1 MFKFVQKDNAR
12 FYVENFQLKME
23 NSGVPHCLLQS
34 FFSVAS
40 FYSLKLITNRASEF
54 FIIFILKIRL
64 ISDFMDVTAW
74 LTQF

>member
-34 FFSVAS
+34 FFLSHP
-40 FYSLKLITNRASEF
+40 
-54 FIIFILKIRL
+54 FIAL
-64 ISDFMDVTAW
+64 S
-74 LTQF
+74 